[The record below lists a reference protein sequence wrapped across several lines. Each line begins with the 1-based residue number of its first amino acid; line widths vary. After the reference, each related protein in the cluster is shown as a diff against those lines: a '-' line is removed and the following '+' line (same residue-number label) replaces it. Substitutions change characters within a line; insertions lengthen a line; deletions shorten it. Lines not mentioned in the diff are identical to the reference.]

1 MVRRRQTGPPCVG
14 AALATLSGARYL
26 GRMDQDGFVASTWR
40 AAKVF
45 TGRIAQP
52 VDVEAGL
59 AVFAL
64 TDTHNG
70 QAFEDPLPQPAIWY
84 DEDDQHAVLIVQAE
98 VHDAEDAAGEV
109 ERLEVLGLLL
119 PDGQTRIG
127 FTEDVE
133 EVAADDPAWLALIEL
148 ARGPTEEAAD
158 QDALDGEDD

>member
-1 MVRRRQTGPPCVG
+1 
-14 AALATLSGARYL
+14 
-26 GRMDQDGFVASTWR
+26 MDHDGFDATTWR

-45 TGRIAQP
+45 TSRVARP
-52 VDVEAGL
+52 TDVEAGL

-64 TDTHNG
+64 DDTDNG
-70 QAFEDPLPQPAIWY
+70 QPFEDPLPQPAIWY
-84 DEDDQHAVLIVQAE
+84 DEDEQHAVLIVQAE

-133 EVAADDPAWLALIEL
+133 EVDGEDPTWLALIEL
-148 ARGPTEEAAD
+148 ALASEDADTEDAGEA
-158 QDALDGEDD
+158 QDD

>member
-1 MVRRRQTGPPCVG
+1 MLG
-14 AALATLSGARYL
+14 A
-26 GRMDQDGFVASTWR
+26 MDQEGFEETSWR

-45 TGRIAQP
+45 TGRVARP
-52 VDVEAGL
+52 ADVEAGV

-64 TDTHNG
+64 DDTDNG
-70 QAFEDPLPQPAIWY
+70 EAFQDPLPQPAIWY

-98 VHDAEDAAGEV
+98 VHDAENGVGDV

-133 EVAADDPAWLALIEL
+133 EVGADDPVWLALIEL
-148 ARGPTEEAAD
+148 ARGGIDDAD
-158 QDALDGEDD
+158 RQDAEAKDADESEDD

>member
-1 MVRRRQTGPPCVG
+1 MARLTGSG
-14 AALATLSGARYL
+14 AAIFGL
-26 GRMDQDGFVASTWR
+26 MDHTGFDASMWR
-40 AAKVF
+40 TVKVF
-45 TGRIAQP
+45 TGRVARP
-52 VDVEAGL
+52 ADVEAGM

-64 TDTHNG
+64 DDTDNG

-119 PDGQTRIG
+119 PNGQTRIG

-133 EVAADDPAWLALIEL
+133 EVDGEDPTWLALIEL
-148 ARGPTEEAAD
+148 ALT
-158 QDALDGEDD
+158 GEDADEAEDD

>member
-1 MVRRRQTGPPCVG
+1 METN
-14 AALATLSGARYL
+14 
-26 GRMDQDGFVASTWR
+26 GFDASNWR

-45 TGRIAQP
+45 TGRIARP
-52 VDVEAGL
+52 ADVEAGA

-64 TDTHNG
+64 SDTENG

-84 DEDDQHAVLIVQAE
+84 DDDEQHGVLIVQAE
-98 VHDAEDAAGEV
+98 VHDSAPADGRGADAGEV

-119 PDGQTRIG
+119 PDGQVRIG

-148 ARGPTEEAAD
+148 ALSREDAEAA
-158 QDALDGEDD
+158 EDD

>member
-1 MVRRRQTGPPCVG
+1 MTC
-14 AALATLSGARYL
+14 L
-26 GRMDQDGFVASTWR
+26 GFDASTWR

-45 TGRIAQP
+45 TGRIARP
-52 VDVEAGL
+52 ADVEAGV

-64 TDTHNG
+64 DDTDNG
-70 QAFEDPLPQPAIWY
+70 EAFEDPLPQPAIWY
-84 DEDDQHAVLIVQAE
+84 DEDEQHAVLIVQAE

-133 EVAADDPAWLALIEL
+133 EVDAADPAWLALIDL
-148 ARGPTEEAAD
+148 AHTTEDAD
-158 QDALDGEDD
+158 EEEDD

>member
-1 MVRRRQTGPPCVG
+1 
-14 AALATLSGARYL
+14 
-26 GRMDQDGFVASTWR
+26 MDIHGFDASTWR

-45 TGRIAQP
+45 TGRIARP
-52 VDVEAGL
+52 ADVEAGA

-64 TDTHNG
+64 TDTQNG

-84 DEDDQHAVLIVQAE
+84 DDDDQHGVLIVQAE
-98 VHDAEDAAGEV
+98 VHDARDDAGEP

-133 EVAADDPAWLALIEL
+133 EVDADDPAWLALIDL
-148 ARGPTEEAAD
+148 ALIEPAMIEAGAASEDAD
-158 QDALDGEDD
+158 AWEDG

>member
-1 MVRRRQTGPPCVG
+1 MN
-14 AALATLSGARYL
+14 S
-26 GRMDQDGFVASTWR
+26 DGFNSSAWR

-45 TGRIAQP
+45 TGRVARP
-52 VDVEAGL
+52 ADVETGL

-64 TDTHNG
+64 NDTDNG

-98 VHDAEDAAGEV
+98 VHDAEDATGEV
-109 ERLEVLGLLL
+109 DRLEVLGLLL

-133 EVAADDPAWLALIEL
+133 EVDGEDPVWLALIEL
-148 ARGPTEEAAD
+148 ALT
-158 QDALDGEDD
+158 GEDADEAEDD

>member
-1 MVRRRQTGPPCVG
+1 MN
-14 AALATLSGARYL
+14 S
-26 GRMDQDGFVASTWR
+26 DGFDASTWP
-40 AAKVF
+40 AANVF
-45 TGRIAQP
+45 TGRVARP
-52 VDVEAGL
+52 ADVEAGL

-64 TDTHNG
+64 DDTDNG

-98 VHDAEDAAGEV
+98 VHDAEDAAGEI

-133 EVAADDPAWLALIEL
+133 EVDAEDSVWLALIEL
-148 ARGPTEEAAD
+148 ARG
-158 QDALDGEDD
+158 GEDAESSEDD

>member
-1 MVRRRQTGPPCVG
+1 MD
-14 AALATLSGARYL
+14 LSGFDAN
-26 GRMDQDGFVASTWR
+26 TWR

-45 TGRIAQP
+45 TGRVARP

-64 TDTHNG
+64 DDTENG
-70 QAFEDPLPQPAIWY
+70 QAFEDPLPQPAIWF

-98 VHDAEDAAGEV
+98 VHDAEDATGEV

-119 PDGQTRIG
+119 PDGHTRIG

-133 EVAADDPAWLALIEL
+133 EVDGEDPTWLALIEL
-148 ARGPTEEAAD
+148 ALT
-158 QDALDGEDD
+158 GEDADEAEDD

>member
-1 MVRRRQTGPPCVG
+1 MN
-14 AALATLSGARYL
+14 S
-26 GRMDQDGFVASTWR
+26 DGFNSSTWR

-45 TGRIAQP
+45 TGRVARP
-52 VDVEAGL
+52 ADVETGL

-64 TDTHNG
+64 NDTDNG

-98 VHDAEDAAGEV
+98 VHDAEDATGEV
-109 ERLEVLGLLL
+109 DRLEVLGLLL

-133 EVAADDPAWLALIEL
+133 EVDGEDPVWLALIEL
-148 ARGPTEEAAD
+148 ALT
-158 QDALDGEDD
+158 GEDADEAEDD

>member
-1 MVRRRQTGPPCVG
+1 
-14 AALATLSGARYL
+14 
-26 GRMDQDGFVASTWR
+26 MDQNGFDASTWR

-45 TGRIAQP
+45 TGRVARP
-52 VDVEAGL
+52 ADVEAGS

-64 TDTHNG
+64 DDTDNG

-84 DEDDQHAVLIVQAE
+84 DEDDEHAVLIVQAE
-98 VHDAEDAAGEV
+98 VHDAEDAAGDI

-133 EVAADDPAWLALIEL
+133 EVDAGDPAWLALIDL
-148 ARGPTEEAAD
+148 ALTGPGGASEDAD
-158 QDALDGEDD
+158 EGEDD

>member
-1 MVRRRQTGPPCVG
+1 
-14 AALATLSGARYL
+14 
-26 GRMDQDGFVASTWR
+26 MDQNGFDASTWR

-45 TGRIAQP
+45 TGRIARP
-52 VDVEAGL
+52 ADVEAGL

-64 TDTHNG
+64 DDTDNG

-98 VHDAEDAAGEV
+98 VHDALHEDRNEDATGDV

-119 PDGQTRIG
+119 PDGQTRVG

-133 EVAADDPAWLALIEL
+133 EVDGDDPIWLALIEL
-148 ARGPTEEAAD
+148 ALT
-158 QDALDGEDD
+158 GEDADEAEDD